1 MKSIVDVPVEFHI
14 SREAR
19 DRYRFTDTLFSMRGR
34 VIFAN
39 FHAVRLFVGKMNEK
53 RDLVSFP
60 EEAVQAGQIN
70 AMGLI
75 DEILHHVVATFRE
88 QKNPEVIEEAME
100 WLSERMGAD
109 EVNKTLLRFVNDFPP
124 VAVYRREIEPAAYLE
139 GETEGA
145 PNRLIA
151 LEEMIVLWLTNLN
164 PACAPYRELFN
175 DRLLERETAYPQIAA
190 EFKEFF
196 ETQPPFGPDSQNLV
210 DMLRSPAIAVPHS
223 LPGQLEYIRER
234 WGGLLGKYLYRLLS
248 SLDLITEEE
257 KMGMLGGA
265 GSGPALIYE
274 FAGEE
279 KEVEAFSPDSD
290 WMPRLV
296 LMAKNTYVWLDQLSK
311 QYEDNIY
318 RLDQIPDEELDALAG
333 RGISGL
339 WLIGLWER
347 SVASRTIK
355 QRCGNPEAV
364 ASAYSLFDYEIAGDL
379 GGEEAF
385 QNLKD
390 RAWQRGI
397 RMASDMVPNH
407 VGIDGR
413 WVAEHPDWFIS
424 LDHPPFPS
432 YTFSG
437 PDLSHDERV
446 GILLEDHYYDQSDA
460 AVVFKRFDRHTGS
473 EQYIYHGND
482 GTSMPWSDTAQ
493 LNYLN
498 PDLREAVIQKI
509 LDVARKFP
517 VIRFDAAMTLAKKH
531 FQRLWFP
538 EPGSGGAIPTRAEHG
553 LTRDQF
559 NALFPKEFW
568 REVVDRIASE
578 VPDTLLLAEAFWLME
593 GYFVRTLGMHRVYN
607 SAFMNMFKDEENA
620 NYRSV
625 MKNTLE
631 FDPEILK
638 RFVNFMSNPDE
649 ETAVAQFGKD
659 DKYFGVSTVM
669 VTMPGLPMFGHGQLE
684 GFSEKYG
691 MEYRR
696 AYRDESPDNHLM
708 ERHEREIF
716 PLLHRRHL
724 FSGVENFLLY
734 DFYTTDGHVNEDV
747 FAYSNRFG
755 EEGALIF
762 YHNRFASTAGWIR
775 TSASFSVKDGSG
787 DERQMTQRTLGEG
800 LALDGGDNRFTI
812 FREHTSGLE
821 YLRRSC
827 EICDKGFYVELGAYK
842 YQVFLDFREVEDNEW
857 HHYTHLADF
866 LNGRGVP
873 DLGEAMN
880 EILLRPVHHPFKE
893 LANAAMFE
901 RLMDGCL
908 TEPGDVIDGKVM
920 DDVEAKINRLLCEI
934 KSFAGEGGETS
945 PLAWEMRRKL
955 ETILG
960 LPILKG
966 GARLSDI
973 ECGEDIEVY
982 MTKNMGRGRD
992 PSLWGT
998 LFGWLFV
1005 HSLGKVVSDDD
1016 FEQRSRS
1023 WIDEWQLGR
1032 IIVGAL
1038 RDLGLDEDDAWQ
1050 AVAII
1055 KLATTLHGC
1064 LEDNDSEEEGGDHLY
1079 RVVETLLADVEVQRF
1094 IQVNRH
1100 KELLWFNKEAFD
1112 RLLWLL
1118 FITAVVESAANPD
1131 MKADERGAVFA
1142 SHYETVRGLSKAA
1155 ERSGYQVEKLL
1166 VEARGQAQGE
1176 RREKQ

>member
-1 MKSIVDVPVEFHI
+1 MKRIDDVPVEFHI

-19 DRYRFTDTLFSMRGR
+19 DRYRFTDTLFSMSGR

-39 FHAVRLFVGKMNEK
+39 FHAVRLFASKMNEK

-75 DEILHHVVATFRE
+75 DEILHHVVASFRE
-88 QKNPEVIEEAME
+88 QENPEVIEQAME

-109 EVNKTLLRFVNDFPP
+109 EVNKTLLRFVSDFPP
-124 VAVYRREIEPAAYLE
+124 VTVYKRNIEPAAYLK
-139 GETEGA
+139 GETEGV
-145 PNRLIA
+145 PNSLIA
-151 LEEMIVLWLTNLN
+151 LEEMIVLWLTNMN
-164 PACAPYRELFN
+164 PACAPYIELFN
-175 DRLLERETAYPQIAA
+175 DTSLEKETAYTRVAA
-190 EFKEFF
+190 DLKQFF
-196 ETQPPFGPDSQNLV
+196 ETQSPFGPDSQNLV

-234 WGGLLGKYLYRLLS
+234 WGAMLGKYLYRLLS

-257 KMGMLGGA
+257 RMGLLGGA
-265 GSGPALIYE
+265 GPALVYE
-274 FAGEE
+274 FAGQE
-279 KEVEAFSPDSD
+279 KEVEAFSQDSD

-296 LMAKNTYVWLDQLSK
+296 LMAKNAYVWLDQLSK
-311 QYEDNIY
+311 QHKEDIY
-318 RLDQIPDEELDALAG
+318 RLDQIPDEELDTLAR

-364 ASAYSLFDYEIAGDL
+364 ASAYSLFDYEIAADL

-385 QNLKD
+385 QNLKE

-446 GILLEDHYYDQSDA
+446 GILLEDHYYDRSDA
-460 AVVFKRFDRHTGS
+460 AVVFKRFDRWTGS

-568 REVVDRIASE
+568 REVVDRVARE

-607 SAFMNMFKDEENA
+607 SAFMHMFKDEENA

-625 MKNTLE
+625 IKKTME

-659 DKYFGVSTVM
+659 DQYFGVSTVM
-669 VTMPGLPMFGHGQLE
+669 VTMPGLPMFGHGQIE

-696 AYRDESPDNHLM
+696 AYWDEEPDNHLIQ
-708 ERHEREIF
+708 RHEREIF

-734 DFYTTDGHVNEDV
+734 DFYTTEGHVNEDV
-747 FAYSNRFG
+747 FAYSNRSG
-755 EEGALIF
+755 EERAVVF
-762 YHNRFASTAGWIR
+762 YHNRFASTSGWIR
-775 TSASFSVKDGSG
+775 TSASFSVKTGSG
-787 DERQMTQRTLGEG
+787 DERQTVQKSLGEG
-800 LALDGGDNRFTI
+800 LGLNGAGNRFTI
-812 FREHTSGLE
+812 FREHTTGLE
-821 YLRRSC
+821 YLRNSG
-827 EICDKGFYVELGAYK
+827 ELCDKGLYVELGAYK

-857 HHYTHLADF
+857 HHYAHLAAF

-873 DLGEAMN
+873 DLEEAMN

-893 LANAAMFE
+893 LVNTTMFN
-901 RLMDGCL
+901 RLMDGRL
-908 TEPGDVIDGKVM
+908 TEPDGVVNRELLGDIETKVSSLLHEMRGFAGGEGDVTALAEEMTRKV
-920 DDVEAKINRLLCEI
+920 
-934 KSFAGEGGETS
+934 
-945 PLAWEMRRKL
+945 

-960 LPILKG
+960 LPALKQVTT
-966 GARLSDI
+966 LSGT
-973 ECGEDIEVY
+973 EKGREVEAY
-982 MTKNMGRGRD
+982 LKTHLGDD
-992 PSLWGT
+992 PSQWGC

-1005 HSLGKVVSDDD
+1005 HALGKVSSDVD
-1016 FEQRSRS
+1016 FEQQSRS

-1032 IIVGAL
+1032 IIAGAL
-1038 RDLGLDEDDAWQ
+1038 RDLGLDEDGAWQ
-1050 AVAII
+1050 AVGII
-1055 KLATTLHGC
+1055 KLTTTHHGC
-1064 LEDNDSEEEGGDHLY
+1064 FEGGGPRQEGEGAGDQLY
-1079 RVVETLLADVEVQRF
+1079 KIVESLLTDNEVHRF
-1094 IQVNRH
+1094 LQVNRH
-1100 KELLWFNKEAFD
+1100 QEMLWFNKEAFD
-1112 RLLWLL
+1112 LLLWWL
-1118 FITAVVESAANPD
+1118 FLITVVESAADPRLE
-1131 MKADERGAVFA
+1131 AGRERG
-1142 SHYETVRGLSKAA
+1142 SDCPSL
-1155 ERSGYQVEKLL
+1155 
-1166 VEARGQAQGE
+1166 
-1176 RREKQ
+1176 